1 MDGKRKLAEAN
12 PLPIKAEFVF
22 NRPIDWVPRG
32 VGPLTPTDPPRH
44 VSTLAQNL
52 NPDHSSQPSGS
63 RAPTTTEEL
72 QQQFAAFIQS
82 DITALTKKGGKTVP
96 RAEQVKIKS
105 AIRALAL
112 DPSSKLHGLN
122 MANMNESASV
132 DDFFELQLSGYVAQA
147 RSIIDIW
154 AKDSDEAS
162 GDVDAGGGGQETP
175 IKETPTKDTK
185 GKAVERGRE
194 TKGGKASDRSKR
206 DKSARR
212 KVPPWYEKRCVLTG
226 VETVD
231 AAHIVDV
238 KATKFMG
245 DPAVFWGM
253 LRLFWPLERIEEL
266 KIAGCEKR
274 NILPLQP
281 TAHRLWDQHRF
292 ALRPIQHPTDPDHR
306 IYLQVVWFKDR
317 HAEIG
322 LADDGHGCSKE
333 TNLSDRG
340 RKMEDPIGAGARYV
354 VHGDVYELSTSD
366 SEGRPL
372 PNLTFFHIRYAVQ
385 QLFAGQQAA
394 GALRAIFDGDP
405 PDDDTPSPALDE
417 AFIPSDWDNM
427 LQDAL
432 DLGILSDSTEAIWR
446 RCILEWS
453 HKQHLQ
459 EVQKYRQLEA
469 DIEEEAEEDG

>member
-22 NRPIDWVPRG
+22 NLPIDWVPRG
-32 VGPLTPTDPPRH
+32 VEPSTPTDPPRH

-52 NPDHSSQPSGS
+52 NPDHGSQPSGS

-82 DITALTKKGGKTVP
+82 DITALTKKDGKTVP

-206 DKSARR
+206 DKSAQR
-212 KVPPWYEKRCVLTG
+212 KCRLGTRN
-226 VETVD
+226 
-231 AAHIVDV
+231 
-238 KATKFMG
+238 
-245 DPAVFWGM
+245 AV
-253 LRLFWPLERIEEL
+253 
-266 KIAGCEKR
+266 
-274 NILPLQP
+274 
-281 TAHRLWDQHRF
+281 
-292 ALRPIQHPTDPDHR
+292 
-306 IYLQVVWFKDR
+306 
-317 HAEIG
+317 
-322 LADDGHGCSKE
+322 S
-333 TNLSDRG
+333 
-340 RKMEDPIGAGARYV
+340 
-354 VHGDVYELSTSD
+354 
-366 SEGRPL
+366 
-372 PNLTFFHIRYAVQ
+372 
-385 QLFAGQQAA
+385 
-394 GALRAIFDGDP
+394 
-405 PDDDTPSPALDE
+405 
-417 AFIPSDWDNM
+417 
-427 LQDAL
+427 
-432 DLGILSDSTEAIWR
+432 
-446 RCILEWS
+446 
-453 HKQHLQ
+453 
-459 EVQKYRQLEA
+459 
-469 DIEEEAEEDG
+469 